1 MLLLRRLSIR
11 DVGNA
16 LVRRDFGL
24 AVRIT
29 ENLGS
34 NAVNAVRFRLCKRNR
49 LSIRHVTRR
58 AS

>member
-1 MLLLRRLSIR
+1 MLFLRRLSIR
-11 DVGNA
+11 DAGNA
-16 LVRRDFGL
+16 LVRREFGL

-34 NAVNAVRFRLCKRNR
+34 NAVNAVRFRLCKRTR
-49 LSIRHVTRR
+49 LSIRHITRR

>member
-1 MLLLRRLSIR
+1 MLFLRRLSIR
-11 DVGNA
+11 DVANA
-16 LVRRDFGL
+16 LVRREFGL

-34 NAVNAVRFRLCKRNR
+34 NAVNAVRFRLRKRAR
-49 LSIRHVTRR
+49 LSIRHITRR

>member
-1 MLLLRRLSIR
+1 MWLLRTLSFR

-34 NAVNAVRFRLCKRNR
+34 NAVNAIRFRLCKRTR
-49 LSIRHVTRR
+49 LSIRHITRR